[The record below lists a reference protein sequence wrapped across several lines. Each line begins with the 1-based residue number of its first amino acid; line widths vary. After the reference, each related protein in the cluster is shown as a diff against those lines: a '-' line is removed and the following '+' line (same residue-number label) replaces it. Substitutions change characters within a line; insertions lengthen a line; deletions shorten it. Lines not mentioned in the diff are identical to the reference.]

1 VTFAPIPPADRV
13 KFAKATLAMH
23 DGPSALPAFAPRVVR
38 GRIEINLDNADDVA
52 RAWSEVERVLAV
64 RATDPEL
71 RVALASA
78 TDRALAAERID
89 EATADRIRDEM
100 DEMSPAAVLE
110 AHASELIEDRALGEV
125 SSPPTRPVILVADEL
140 RARLRQDPG
149 NLRHVV
155 AFARGITTDTRRLVE
170 LSLAVSDA
178 AGIDRDVAEKII
190 LVELREPSRG
200 AGHE

>member
-1 VTFAPIPPADRV
+1 MTFGPISRDDRV
-13 KFAKATLAMH
+13 RLARSALVAY
-23 DGPSALPAFAPRVVR
+23 DAPPALPAPAARAVR
-38 GRIEINLDNADDVA
+38 GKVVIDLDDADSIA
-52 RAWSEVERVLAV
+52 RAWSEIERVLAV

-78 TDRALAAERID
+78 TDRALAAGRID
-89 EATADRIRDEM
+89 EATADRIRAELDEAT
-100 DEMSPAAVLE
+100 PAVVLE
-110 AHASELIEDRALGEV
+110 AHSDELIEDRPLGEV
-125 SSPPTRPVILVADEL
+125 SPPPTRPVILVADEL
-140 RARLRQDPG
+140 RARLRENPG

-155 AFARGITTDTRRLVE
+155 AFARGITTDTRHLVE